1 MLQLFGLSLSGAFI
15 LLDST
20 AAFQM
25 LIAQPLFACP
35 LLGLLGGNVE
45 LGFQMGFLLQ
55 LIWLANMPVGAAI
68 IPEGEFGSVA
78 GVILAL
84 RLMQRLPELE
94 HFIIF
99 IALIYALFVS
109 YLGAKS
115 VTFIR
120 NQNQHYLQYILSRLN
135 RGKRVKLGIVII
147 NALIF
152 NVLVFFTIIFVLS
165 YIFEMELY
173 SVLKTIPLTVA
184 NHIGMIGKISVL
196 GVGMGL
202 TVTLLKDKKFWP
214 LYVFGMIIGGG
225 LILYGTF

>member
-1 MLQLFGLSLSGAFI
+1 MLQLFGLSLSGAII

-35 LLGLLGGNVE
+35 LLGLIGGNVE

-84 RLMQRLPELE
+84 RLVQKLPELE

-120 NQNQHYLQYILSRLN
+120 NQNQHYLQHLLRRLN
-135 RGKRVKLGIVII
+135 RGKNVRLGIVII
-147 NALIF
+147 NALLF
-152 NVLVFFTIIFVLS
+152 SVLVFFIIIFGLS
-165 YIFEMELY
+165 YIFEKGLY
-173 SVLKTIPLTVA
+173 PILKTTPLTVA
-184 NHIGMIGKISVL
+184 NRIGMIGKISIL

-214 LYVFGMIIGGG
+214 LYLLGMIMGGG

>member
-35 LLGLLGGNVE
+35 LLGLIGSNVE

>member
-1 MLQLFGLSLSGAFI
+1 MLQLLGLSLSGAII

-35 LLGLLGGNVE
+35 LLGFLGGNID
-45 LGFQMGFLLQ
+45 LGFEMGFLLQ

-84 RLMQRLPELE
+84 RLTEQLPELK

-99 IALIYALFVS
+99 IALIYAVFVS

-120 NQNQHYLQYILSRLN
+120 NQNQHYLQHILKRLN
-135 RGKRVKLGIVII
+135 RGNRIKIGLVIL

-152 NVLVFFTIIFVLS
+152 SAAVFFIIIFVLTIVFEN
-165 YIFEMELY
+165 IFY
-173 SVLKTIPLTVA
+173 PILKSTPLTVA
-184 NHIGMIGKISVL
+184 NRIGMIGKISIL

-202 TVTLLKDKKFWP
+202 TVTLLKDKRLWP
-214 LYVFGMIIGGG
+214 LYVLGMLIGGG
-225 LILYGTF
+225 LMLYGLF